1 MREVGA
7 DPRHLLI
14 SHQVL
19 FMQCTPSVWCLHVA
33 AEQRAGLALH
43 SETDPLLTCTH
54 AASQNSH
61 VAACIP
67 HCTLKF
73 CRVPWA
79 CAFHGDNRW
88 RLTVIHMLISGFM
101 RQGCQYKTCNKL
113 PAFTLSHW
121 RQKSVILFT
130 FNAFRSIWVI
140 AGVEQRV
147 AVLALEPLST
157 QKANAWFM
165 MAEDTSRNKHTCQVA
180 RRI

>member
-1 MREVGA
+1 MCLVDLNRLWHSLQRGVQYTHKYLKPKSCQQRVSDRIRHKCWAASDEYVMQEVGA

-19 FMQCTPSVWCLHVA
+19 FMQRTPSVWCLHVA

-73 CRVPWA
+73 CRVPRA

-121 RQKSVILFT
+121 RQ
-130 FNAFRSIWVI
+130 
-140 AGVEQRV
+140 
-147 AVLALEPLST
+147 
-157 QKANAWFM
+157 
-165 MAEDTSRNKHTCQVA
+165 
-180 RRI
+180 